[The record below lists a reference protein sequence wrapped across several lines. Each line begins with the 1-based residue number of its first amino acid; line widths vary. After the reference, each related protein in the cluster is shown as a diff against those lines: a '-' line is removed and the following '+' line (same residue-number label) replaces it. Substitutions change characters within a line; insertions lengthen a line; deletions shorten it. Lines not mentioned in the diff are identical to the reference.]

1 MPTFAIVVR
10 YANAVPISINLE
22 DARDAAAADS
32 VKKQLDHD
40 IKAAQAKHATV
51 LVNIYE
57 DYVRGTLKLP
67 LTGLESTELRV
78 SD

>member
-10 YANAVPISINLE
+10 YANAVPISIDLD
-22 DARDAAAADS
+22 DAQDKAAAQA
-32 VKKQLDHD
+32 VKKQLDQD
-40 IKAAQAKHATV
+40 IEAAQAKHATV

-67 LTGLESTELRV
+67 LSGLESTELRV

>member
-10 YANAVPISINLE
+10 YANAVPISINLV
-22 DARDAAAADS
+22 DAQDEAAAQA
-32 VKKQLDHD
+32 VKKQLDQD

-67 LTGLESTELRV
+67 LTGLEATELRI